1 MRRIRALAV
10 IIALLATPL
19 ALLAR
24 GMACE
29 ANSTT
34 MMCCA
39 VHGSHSHRGQ
49 AMACHCAT
57 KSGTQAPDFGLIAPI
72 APTKVTSLARFANPE
87 MTGQAFAIYTQSAA
101 PGFFPA
107 PFEPPRA

>member
-1 MRRIRALAV
+1 MHRIKASLIV
-10 IIALLATPL
+10 MALLATPL

-29 ANSTT
+29 ASST

-39 VHGSHSHRGQ
+39 FHGSHSRHGQ

-57 KSGTQAPDFGLIAPI
+57 KSGARLPDFGLIAPI
-72 APTKVTSLARFANPE
+72 APTKPASLAMLASPE
-87 MTGQAFAIYTQSAA
+87 LIGRAFVIYAQS
-101 PGFFPA
+101 PVSGFFSA
-107 PFEPPRA
+107 PFEPPRV